1 VLSKDLE
8 RALNESFKQARAQ
21 RHEFITVEHLLLALL
36 DDSAAQ
42 AVLRACS
49 ADIDALRGDVSEF
62 IDATTPL
69 VSGEDEV
76 DTQPTLGFQRVLQRA
91 VFHVQSSGKTE
102 VTGANVLVAIFS
114 EQESQAVY
122 FLKTQDISRLDIVN
136 FITHGVSK
144 DEDGESVDGDELQA
158 NGASPEGDGEEE
170 SPLNKYATNMN
181 EEAAHGQIDPLI
193 GRLEEV
199 ERVA

>member
-1 VLSKDLE
+1 MLSKDLE

-42 AVLRACS
+42 HVLKACS
-49 ADIDALRGDVSEF
+49 ANIEALRGDLTEF

-69 VSGEDEV
+69 VSGEAEV

-91 VFHVQSSGKTE
+91 VFHVQSSAKPRSPE
-102 VTGANVLVAIFS
+102 PMYWSPSFS

-122 FLKTQDISRLDIVN
+122 SSRRRTYRASMWSISSLM
-136 FITHGVSK
+136 
-144 DEDGESVDGDELQA
+144 A
-158 NGASPEGDGEEE
+158 
-170 SPLNKYATNMN
+170 
-181 EEAAHGQIDPLI
+181 
-193 GRLEEV
+193 
-199 ERVA
+199 